1 MKGVRSGVSGDCRET
16 DGAEAAVRQMGCQ
29 LCPFWSS
36 PEAPPAFASLERRP
50 PCCYLPENGALSTSL
65 QGLFLLPTMQHP
77 ECQPKCLLMSI
88 SETGQDRAGVGRVGG
103 REEKDGLETKILP
116 KVVTES
122 NLTIQIRGFP
132 AVQFHIIS
140 HTTQFS
146 KFFFCPSFG
155 ETHGQYLEHIVVVQS
170 LSRV

>member
-1 MKGVRSGVSGDCRET
+1 
-16 DGAEAAVRQMGCQ
+16 
-29 LCPFWSS
+29 
-36 PEAPPAFASLERRP
+36 
-50 PCCYLPENGALSTSL
+50 
-65 QGLFLLPTMQHP
+65 
-77 ECQPKCLLMSI
+77 MSI

-155 ETHGQYLEHIVVVQS
+155 ETQGQYLEHIVVVQS